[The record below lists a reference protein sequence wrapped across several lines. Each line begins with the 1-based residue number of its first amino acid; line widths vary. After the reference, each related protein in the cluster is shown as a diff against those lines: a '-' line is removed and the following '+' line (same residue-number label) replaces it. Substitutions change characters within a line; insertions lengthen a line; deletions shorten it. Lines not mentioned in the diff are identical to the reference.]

1 MYNTN
6 SQIKSKTSILRSS
19 LCDYRDPY
27 ILVSVTIT
35 VAEVAVG
42 GGNNGIQ
49 LMFKSCAPFTN
60 CMSEI
65 NNTKTDNAKKID
77 VVMPMHNVI
86 EYSDTIQK
94 N

>member
-49 LMFKSCAPFTN
+49 LD
-60 CMSEI
+60 
-65 NNTKTDNAKKID
+65 TKTDKTKKID